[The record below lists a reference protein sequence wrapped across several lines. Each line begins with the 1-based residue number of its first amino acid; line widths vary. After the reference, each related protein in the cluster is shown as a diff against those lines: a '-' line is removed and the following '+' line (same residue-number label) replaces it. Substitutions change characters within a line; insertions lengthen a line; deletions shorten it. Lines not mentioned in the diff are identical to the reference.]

1 MQTSNIEKFFNLPY
15 ISEDPIFKQ
24 WISDTD
30 FDDYVEDYFGNLHY
44 KIINELLVL
53 LNNSKYHEI
62 IEIIAKKQTITDNL
76 VIREF
81 LAICKDNSKNLS
93 ECLIIHFQNIVQLYY
108 KIISIP
114 SYTNI
119 INFLEP
125 YKIQDVN
132 ESIQNKDL
140 HLYRGF
146 NGYSG
151 NFFKAIKKIDEKTII
166 IPTFLS
172 TSIFM
177 EIAKKFVNKKTNI
190 DIGHKIIWK
199 IIVPNELL
207 NIFNYVYLG
216 TDIDLTRS
224 DNQIKENEF
233 LLNIGAILKFI
244 KIEYKENDTYY
255 NPITKVIDII
265 SYTIYTYVFEGWS
278 KEYAESIL
286 SLSNYFI
293 TMLSDDSII
302 KTRSKSRLRT

>member
-151 NFFKAIKKIDEKTII
+151 NFFKAIKQIDEKTII

-265 SYTIYTYVFEGWS
+265 SYTIYTYVFKGWS

>member
-1 MQTSNIEKFFNLPY
+1 MSRKIIKKFYNLPH

-30 FDDYVEDYFGNLHY
+30 LDDYVEDYFGNLHY

-53 LNNSKYHEI
+53 LNNKDYYDI
-62 IEIIAKKQTITDNL
+62 IENIAKKQTKYNIL
-76 VIREF
+76 VIRQY
-81 LAICKDNSKNLS
+81 LAICKDNSKSLS

-125 YKIQDVN
+125 YKIQDAIK
-132 ESIQNKDL
+132 SIQNKDL

-151 NFFKAIKKIDEKTII
+151 NFFKAIKQIDEKTII

-177 EIAKKFVNKKTNI
+177 EIAKKFVNKKTDI
-190 DIGHKIIWK
+190 DINHRIIWK

-216 TDIDLTRS
+216 TDIDLKIHN
-224 DNQIKENEF
+224 NQIKENEF
-233 LLNIGAILKFI
+233 LLNIGAILEFKE
-244 KIEYKENDTYY
+244 IEYKYNDTYY
-255 NPITKVIDII
+255 NPTTKVNDII
-265 SYTIYTYVFEGWS
+265 SYTIYTYVFKGWS
-278 KEYAESIL
+278 KEYAEYIL

-293 TMLSDDSII
+293 TMLSNDSII
-302 KTRSKSRLRT
+302 NTRSKSRLTT